1 MNKICTRKVL
11 TLMLL
16 VSMFS
21 FMGCGSESKD
31 EKAAKKILSSLH
43 EKYGEEFVLDGIG
56 GGWGTM
62 NNNTLKAMVYPKK
75 DETIRFPV
83 EITKDL
89 KKVYDKYLNQVV
101 ARNEEPHIQEM
112 AKSIWPDSKLIIAND
127 TGLTY
132 PEHSDTRMSYKEFL
146 DIYPMNTQLVKIY
159 LNADHYMDTKGNM
172 NSEVEFEHYHIF
184 ANQLAGNQYL
194 NSLIS
199 IIYLTPEAYEQFEQ
213 AKASRDTVDN
223 YYSDEERETGVLSVV
238 TRVGYSLG
246 IDGEVIESKEKILGF
261 FETWKEKRLKSM
273 EQKGG
278 S

>member
-75 DETIRFPV
+75 DETLRFPV

-112 AKSIWPDSKLIIAND
+112 AASIWPDSKVIVANE
-127 TGLTY
+127 TGLVY
-132 PEHSDTRMSYKEFL
+132 PEHSDTKISYEQFL
-146 DIYPMNTQLVKIY
+146 KLYPTNTQVVTVY
-159 LNADHYMDTKGNM
+159 LNCDNYMDNKGNADRDK
-172 NSEVEFEHYHIF
+172 EIE
-184 ANQLAGNQYL
+184 AQLAFVKRLEENKYVS
-194 NSLIS
+194 SLIT
-199 IIYLTPEAYEQFEQ
+199 IAYLTPDAH
-213 AKASRDTVDN
+213 SRLDDIKKTESDVDL
-223 YYSDEERETGVLSVV
+223 YYSDETKETGIVNIV
-238 TRVGYSLG
+238 TMVGYSLG
-246 IDGEVIESKEKILGF
+246 ADGEIEESREEI
-261 FETWKEKRLKSM
+261 EEYYEIWKEKRM
-273 EQKGG
+273 ESFEQRGG
-278 S
+278 L

>member
-184 ANQLAGNQYL
+184 ANQLAGNQYF